1 MRLTLSKHK
10 IFFNG
15 IRITADIR
23 AQKIKAGRG
32 GGMDDCM
39 LAIMRRELSAY
50 FHSPIGYIFLGAFYA
65 LSGFYFT
72 IGSLFLDSADLT
84 RVFSSMFTVA
94 LFLIPI
100 LTMRLMSEDLRQKT
114 DQALLTAPVTLTGL
128 VLGKFLSA
136 LIVFM
141 LGLSV
146 TLVYTLI
153 FQLYTTPDWAAF
165 WGNFIALLL
174 LGMALIA
181 IGLFISSLTQN
192 QVIAATGGFAA
203 ALLLMLLD
211 IVPSMFQN
219 QLLTLLV
226 SAISFYNRY
235 YEFTLGVFAVSNVFF
250 FLSVCAVF
258 LFLSVRVFEKRRW
271 A

>member
-1 MRLTLSKHK
+1 
-10 IFFNG
+10 
-15 IRITADIR
+15 
-23 AQKIKAGRG
+23 
-32 GGMDDCM
+32 M
-39 LAIMRRELSAY
+39 LAILRRELSAY

-65 LSGFYFT
+65 LSGFYLL
-72 IGSLFLDSADLT
+72 IGSLFQDSADLT
-84 RVFSSMFTVA
+84 RVFSSMFTVT

-136 LIVFM
+136 VIVFV

-146 TLVYTLI
+146 TFLYTLL
-153 FQLYTTPDWAAF
+153 FRLYVVPDWASF
-165 WGNFIALLL
+165 WGNFVALLL

-181 IGLFISSLTQN
+181 VGLFISSLTQN
-192 QVIAATGGFAA
+192 QVIAATGGFVA
-203 ALLLMLLD
+203 ALFLLLVD
-211 IVPSMFQN
+211 VVPSLFQSR
-219 QLLTLLV
+219 LV
-226 SAISFYNRY
+226 AALATAISFYSRY
-235 YEFTLGVFAVSNVFF
+235 YDFTAGIFDLSNIVF